1 MQWVGGGA
9 WKCLP
14 EVRAL
19 PRYYPLP
26 HRAWDGYE
34 EGEQSLVRAAVPRR
48 WALSRCTSGQRG
60 RVMISAK
67 AEMSFQ
73 LQFLKTASIF
83 LVGFFCNSFLLS
95 SSTLFIY
102 LSLCSLWNCFS
113 HMSFIVLKPW
123 ALILLKFGFVLFS
136 LSLQLFCISLNSLT
150 LWPDSY
156 PVVGIALHYHPPLS
170 QECRGGD
177 WRGA

>member
-1 MQWVGGGA
+1 
-9 WKCLP
+9 
-14 EVRAL
+14 
-19 PRYYPLP
+19 
-26 HRAWDGYE
+26 
-34 EGEQSLVRAAVPRR
+34 
-48 WALSRCTSGQRG
+48 
-60 RVMISAK
+60 
-67 AEMSFQ
+67 
-73 LQFLKTASIF
+73 
-83 LVGFFCNSFLLS
+83 
-95 SSTLFIY
+95 
-102 LSLCSLWNCFS
+102 
-113 HMSFIVLKPW
+113 MSFIVLKPW